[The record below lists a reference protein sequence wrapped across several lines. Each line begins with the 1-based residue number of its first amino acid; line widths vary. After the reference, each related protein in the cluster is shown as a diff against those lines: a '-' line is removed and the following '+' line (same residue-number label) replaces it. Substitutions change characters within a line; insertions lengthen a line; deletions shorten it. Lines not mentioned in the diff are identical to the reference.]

1 MMRAG
6 HFSCLSAPKPDN
18 CGDFPL
24 CFRAGGRYSPLEG
37 SARLRPGDGVSRAK
51 ILIVDDDEKMAG
63 RLVEQ
68 LGSSGYDARYV
79 TTPEAALQ
87 SIEERSP
94 DLAILDVRMPGMSGI
109 DLLTELRRSEAHL
122 PVIVMTGYATIE
134 DAVEAMRR
142 GAFDY
147 VEKPFRLER
156 LLTLAE
162 RALETN
168 ELRREVARLKDE
180 LEQLAKPMITGTSR
194 AMERVCTAIRDAARA
209 RRMTVLIHG
218 ETGTGKELVAR
229 AIHHASGTGNE
240 PFVAVNCGSLN
251 DELVGA
257 ELFGYEGGA
266 FTGADPRGRP
276 GLFREAEGG
285 TILLDE
291 IGDMPLN
298 LQPALLR
305 ALQERTVRPVGS
317 SREHPFDVRVIAS
330 THRDLTEAVREKQ
343 FREDLYY
350 RLKVMRIEV
359 PPLRERREDVLV
371 LAYAFVARANRTFDR
386 SISRISDGA
395 IERLRSH
402 PWPGNVRELKNTIEV
417 AAMTTSDDT
426 IRQENLATLDDQ
438 PPVELGPAL
447 ILPDRKIRTAERLL
461 IVLVLKESNG
471 NIARSARELG
481 INRSTL
487 YKKMDEYD
495 LRDGNRLSV

>member
-1 MMRAG
+1 V
-6 HFSCLSAPKPDN
+6 PD
-18 CGDFPL
+18 G
-24 CFRAGGRYSPLEG
+24 
-37 SARLRPGDGVSRAK
+37 K
-51 ILIVDDDEKMAG
+51 ILIVDDDEQMAG

-68 LGSSGYDARYV
+68 LGSAGYEARYE
-79 TTPEAALQ
+79 TTPEDALR
-87 SIEERSP
+87 SIGEESP

-109 DLLTELRRSEAHL
+109 DLLSEMRRIEAHL

-156 LLTLAE
+156 LLTLAD
-162 RALETN
+162 RALETTS
-168 ELRREVARLKDE
+168 LRREVARLKGE
-180 LEQLAKPMITGTSR
+180 LERLSQPMITGTSR
-194 AMERVCTAIRDAARA
+194 AMERVCTAIHGAARA
-209 RRMTVLIHG
+209 RNMTVLIHG

-229 AIHHASGTGNE
+229 AIHHASCQGNE

-266 FTGADPRGRP
+266 FTGADPKGRP

-291 IGDMPLN
+291 IGDMPLG

-317 SREHPFDVRVIAS
+317 SREIPFDVRVVAS
-330 THRDLTEAVREKQ
+330 THHDLNEAVREKR
-343 FREDLYY
+343 FRQDLYY
-350 RLKVMRIEV
+350 RLKVLRIEV
-359 PPLRERREDVLV
+359 PPLRERREDVLL
-371 LAYAFVARANRTFDR
+371 LAHAFVARANRAFDL
-386 SISRISDGA
+386 SITRISEGA

-402 PWPGNVRELKNTIEV
+402 TWPGNVRELKNAIEV
-417 AAMTTSDDT
+417 AAMTTADDT
-426 IRQENLATLDDQ
+426 IRRENLAVLDDQ

-447 ILPDRKIRTAERLL
+447 ILPDRKVRTAERLL
-461 IVLVLKESNG
+461 IELVLKENSG
-471 NIARSARELG
+471 NIAKSARELG

-487 YKKMDEYD
+487 YNKMDEYG
-495 LRDGNRLSV
+495 LRGGDRLSV